1 MTILEQPI
9 NPDEIQLTLN
19 TVVMLCTV
27 LAIAVLVTI
36 CAYKYVDKLESKMVK
51 GEIST
56 GSCFVR
62 FILAIVA
69 MLFIPIFSV
78 FPINTWG
85 HKVPGLDHF
94 AVPISKP
101 NLAPPFTDRQLFV
114 DAYRDEIN
122 NAVADKLSDYNMSE
136 CSFDKDYK
144 SLLCPDGRYG
154 DKIAATRDGKT
165 YTLTPHLGYDT
176 NTSTVTLNV
185 DIEEGYH
192 IDD

>member
-19 TVVMLCTV
+19 TVAMLCIV
-27 LAIAVLVTI
+27 LAIAVLITI
-36 CAYKYVDKLESKMVK
+36 CAYKYVDKLEGKLAE

-62 FILAIVA
+62 IILAIA
-69 MLFIPIFSV
+69 AIMFIPIFSV
-78 FPINTWG
+78 FPINAWG

-101 NLAPPFTDRQLFV
+101 NLALPFTDRQLFV

-122 NAVADKLSDYNMSE
+122 NAVADKLSDYDIPE
-136 CSFDKDYK
+136 CAIDKEYYK
-144 SLLCPDGRYG
+144 SLLCSDGDYG
-154 DKIAATRDGKT
+154 GSIAATRDGKT
-165 YTLTPHLGYDT
+165 YTLTPTLSYDKD
-176 NTSTVTLNV
+176 TSTATLDV

-192 IDD
+192 H